1 MGAAAAQ
8 EGAKE
13 GANWERRQHKREQKR
28 EQNGSGGSPR
38 GSKMGAA
45 AAQEGAKE
53 GANWERR
60 QHKREQSG
68 SSGSARGSK
77 LGAAAAQEGAKWER
91 RQEQHGEQRR
101 ADCCAFGSGV
111 GVSSGFLLRRVFLW
125 LCGVSGFGSAV
136 RYLSGTPVCSFHAGF
151 DFCHSGNAIRRCA
164 RAWNINTWAFSF
176 TGDTSRSQ
184 RSRRPH
190 RGCLAHARSLSS
202 CVAKARSLAGC
213 VARSRSRASNG
224 VYATYAGLRWNG
236 IFFS

>member
-8 EGAKE
+8 EGA
-13 GANWERRQHKREQKR
+13 NWERRQRKMAQKR
-28 EQNGSGGSPR
+28 
-38 GSKMGAA
+38 
-45 AAQEGAKE
+45 
-53 GANWERR
+53 
-60 QHKREQSG
+60 
-68 SSGSARGSK
+68 
-77 LGAAAAQEGAKWER
+77 ER
-91 RQEQHGEQRR
+91 RQEQHREQRR
-101 ADCCAFGSGV
+101 ADCWAFGSGV
-111 GVSSGFLLRRVFLW
+111 GVSSGFLLRRGFLW
-125 LCGVSGFGSAV
+125 LCGVPGFGSAV

-151 DFCHSGNAIRRCA
+151 DFCHSGNAIRRCS

-184 RSRRPH
+184 CSRRPH
-190 RGCLAHARSLSS
+190 RSCLVHARSLSS